1 MNITFKARNLEI
13 SPSLREYAEKRLE
26 KFTKLLDVEEMNVV
40 MILNKERHR
49 LEVTMHVKGI
59 IIRGEVEEYDMYA
72 CIDNVV
78 EKLERQVYKYKSRLN
93 RKGRGIVKEIPVAPV
108 EWEEVA
114 DEDEIP
120 VRVKTFSFKPMPV
133 DEAILQMNMLGH
145 NFFVFNN
152 DRTSEVNVIYKRNDG
167 AYGLLEPE

>member
-26 KFTKLLDVEEMNVV
+26 KFSRLLDVEEMNVV
-40 MILNKERHR
+40 MILNRERHR

-108 EWEEVA
+108 EWEEAA

-152 DRTSEVNVIYKRNDG
+152 DRTGAVNVIYKRNDG